1 MDQQVPIVRKLAE
14 DVVNRIAAGEVI
26 QRPANALKELLE
38 NSLDAKS
45 TNIQVTLK
53 NGGLKLLQIQ
63 DNGTGIRTEDLGIVC
78 ERFTTS
84 KLQQFEDLTKI
95 STYGFRGEALASISH
110 VAHLT
115 ITTKTNGALCAYKG
129 LYKDGKLKAPPK
141 SCAGNVGTI
150 ITVED
155 LFHNIATRK
164 KSMKSFNEE
173 HLKVVEVVSR
183 YAIHNPLVGFT
194 VKKQGELLTE
204 VKTNQGSTHIDNI
217 QAIYGSAISRAL
229 LEVNDYCNILKVKI
243 KGYVSNPNFSAK
255 KQIFILFI
263 NDRLVDSQGLRKAVD
278 QVYSI
283 YLAKGSHPFIY
294 LSLHLDPM
302 NVDVNVHP
310 TKHEVHF
317 LHEDKVIDKVVDA
330 IQDKLSGTNTSRT
343 FYTQTR
349 LPMSNDTLIDKSNEK
364 IEIKESQKLKITN
377 SPNVSQ
383 SKMVRTDCAEQKIDK
398 FLNTSN
404 SSNSTLMLPKSKT
417 NDVIT
422 RREIKLTS
430 VLSLRKEIENRCSET
445 LQTIFQNHKYVGA
458 ASPTWSLFQHDTNLY
473 ICNSNNVLQEMFY
486 QIMMYEFGN
495 FGVIQFSNAL
505 SIYELIMIALELSE
519 SGYQGSEDKPK
530 EELARDATE
539 ILTSRASMLN
549 DYFSIEIDT
558 DANILSIPLLL
569 EGFLPDLDGL
579 PLYLLRL
586 ASEVDWSSEKQCFL
600 SFCRETARFYI
611 LHPWKQQ
618 CSDNDDISDAAPDR
632 NWAWSLEHVLYP
644 SLRKSFQPPR
654 HFLEDGTL
662 LQIASLPDMY
672 KVFERC

>member
-1 MDQQVPIVRKLAE
+1 MDQQVPIVRRLAE

-84 KLQQFEDLTKI
+84 KLEQFEDLTKI

-115 ITTKTNGALCAYKG
+115 ITTKTNGALCAYKAS
-129 LYKDGKLKAPPK
+129 YKDGKLKAPPK
-141 SCAGNVGTI
+141 PCAGNVGTI

-164 KSMKSFNEE
+164 KSMKSYNEE

-194 VKKQGELLTE
+194 IKKLGESLTE
-204 VKTNQGSTHIDNI
+204 IKTNQDSTHIDNI
-217 QAIYGSAISRAL
+217 QAIFGSTISKDL

-243 KGYVSNPNFSAK
+243 KGYVSNPNFSVK

-263 NDRLVDSQGLRKAVD
+263 NNRLVDSQGLRKAVD
-278 QVYSI
+278 QIYSI

-294 LSLHLDPM
+294 LSLNLDPL

-317 LHEDKVIDKVVDA
+317 LHEDKVIDKVIDA
-330 IQDKLSGTNTSRT
+330 IQDKLSGANTSRT

-349 LPMSNDTLIDKSNEK
+349 LPTNDISKNESNIN
-364 IEIKESQKLKITN
+364 IEIKESEKLKIIN
-377 SPNVSQ
+377 SPSVSQ
-383 SKMVRTDCAEQKIDK
+383 NKMVRTDCSEQKIEK
-398 FLNTSN
+398 FLNKSDTSM
-404 SSNSTLMLPKSKT
+404 LMLGKSQT
-417 NDVIT
+417 DDVIK

-430 VLSLRKEIENRCSET
+430 VLSLRKEIENCCSEV

-473 ICNSNNVLQEMFY
+473 ICDSNKVLQEMFY

-495 FGVIQFSNAL
+495 FGVIKFSNSL
-505 SIYELIMIALELSE
+505 SIYELILIALELSE
-519 SGYQGSEDKPK
+519 SGYLNGEDKPK
-530 EELARDATE
+530 EELAQDATE
-539 ILTSRASMLN
+539 ILVSKAPMLN
-549 DYFSIEIDT
+549 DYFSIEIDS
-558 DANILSIPLLL
+558 DSNILSIPLLL

-586 ASEVDWSSEKQCFL
+586 ASEVNWFNEKECFL
-600 SFCRETARFYI
+600 SFCRETARFYVV
-611 LHPWKQQ
+611 HPWKQQ
-618 CSDNDDISDAAPDR
+618 CNDIDDISDAAPDR
-632 NWAWSLEHVLYP
+632 NWTWNLEHVLYP
-644 SLRKSFQPPR
+644 SLRKSFQPPKK
-654 HFLEDGTL
+654 FLEDGTL
-662 LQIASLPDMY
+662 LKIASLPDMY